1 MNTRHLL
8 SFFNAKNL
16 NLLQY
21 ATVAAFIAAA
31 ISFFY
36 VSFSWPMLGLTVIMY
51 YLIFG
56 FGVSA
61 TLHRAITHR
70 SIVFHPWVETFGKF
84 MAMMGGTGS
93 VISWVMTHR
102 AHHQYS
108 DTELDPHPPWK
119 ISSTLMGQ
127 YPKVGTRGIRRYAGN
142 AFNRFTHRYYF
153 LVLSLYAVA
162 WSLLGL
168 DFFFYGFLYP
178 ALLTIIASNVVNK
191 FSHSNILMFNYR
203 RHNTKDSSQ
212 NSPIVAL
219 LTWGEGWHNTHHRYP
234 GRARF
239 AMSAWEIDLSFYAVL
254 LLEKLGLAQIK
265 AHTP

>member
-1 MNTRHLL
+1 MKQITNFL
-8 SFFNAKNL
+8 NAKNL
-16 NLLQY
+16 KLLQI
-21 ATVAAFIAAA
+21 ATTTAFLIGI

-36 VSFSWPMLGLTVIMY
+36 IEFSWPMLGLTVLMY

-61 TLHRAITHR
+61 TLHRTVTHRAIT
-70 SIVFHPWVETFGKF
+70 FHPWVEIFGKF
-84 MAMMGGTGS
+84 IAMMGGTGS

-102 AHHQYS
+102 AHHKYS
-108 DTELDPHPPWK
+108 DTDKDPHPPWK
-119 ISSTLMGQ
+119 ISKTLMGQ
-127 YPKVGTRGIRRYAGN
+127 YPKVETRGLRKYAGS

-153 LVLSLYAVA
+153 LILVIYALA
-162 WSLLGL
+162 WSLLGVE
-168 DFFFYGFLYP
+168 FFFYGFLYP

-191 FSHSNILMFNYR
+191 FAHSDSMIFNYR
-203 RHNTKDSSQ
+203 RYNTKDTSQ

-239 AMSAWEIDLSFYAVL
+239 AMSPWEIDPSFYLVL
-254 LLEKLGLAQIK
+254 LLEKLGLASIK
-265 AHTP
+265 PHNP